1 MTGLEAVKQE
11 MIKRGCTKAQT
22 ESKLI
27 AVVLDIV
34 AETGTAYTDL
44 REAEQRVKD
53 IEKEAAATRRGWE
66 KYMEAERKFREDV
79 EEYIE
84 DFKASLKLCET
95 DKARDALRVA
105 QVFTD
110 SVKINSPYDNTA
122 YINGLAMLLCGQ
134 GIPAPMALRK
144 VKEPSQYVSARY

>member
-53 IEKEAAATRRGWE
+53 IEKEAAATRLGWE
-66 KYMEAERKFREDV
+66 RYMEADRKFREDV
-79 EEYIE
+79 KEYIE
-84 DFKASLKLCET
+84 DFKTSLKLCET

-105 QVFTD
+105 QIFTD
-110 SVKINSPYDNTA
+110 TVEINSPHDNTA

-134 GIPAPMALRK
+134 EIQSPMALRK
-144 VKEPSQYVSARY
+144 VEEPHRVSARY